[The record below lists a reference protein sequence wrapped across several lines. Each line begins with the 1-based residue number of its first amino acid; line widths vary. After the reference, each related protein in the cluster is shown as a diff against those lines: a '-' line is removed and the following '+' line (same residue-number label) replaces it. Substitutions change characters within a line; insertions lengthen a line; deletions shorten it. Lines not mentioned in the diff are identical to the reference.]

1 MRFGIGIKSNGHNVF
16 VMGPSTTGRHT
27 MVMRM
32 VGEAAAAQPAP
43 ADWCYVNNFEQR
55 HKPKAL
61 RLPAGLGNAL
71 RRDME
76 QLIEDLKV
84 GIPAV
89 FESDDYRNRRQ
100 VIDQEFRDRQEQV
113 FEEVREHAR
122 TKNIGLIR
130 TPTSLALA
138 PVRDDEIVTPEEFR
152 KLPKDEQE
160 KIEAD
165 IATLQGEL
173 QENLQKLPQ
182 WDKERRDK
190 LRALNREATMIAV
203 GHQMSAL
210 RERYAEFAHVVDY
223 LNAVEADVIENAAL
237 FLGQAG
243 EAAPGGAIPPQLAA
257 ALQGSSGMPS
267 PESAFRRYEVNVL
280 VGNAPGEDG
289 MGAPVVHEDNPT
301 QPNLVGRA
309 EHMAEMGALLT
320 DFGLLRAGAL
330 HRANGGYL
338 VLDARKLLL
347 QPYAY
352 EELKRV
358 LTAGEIRIQSIG
370 QALSLVSTISLDPE
384 PIPLDVK
391 VIVIGER
398 MIYYLLC
405 MQDPEFDDLF
415 EVAADFEDDIERDGD
430 NTGRYV
436 RVIATLAREAKLRAL
451 DRDAVARV
459 IEHSARLANDLGKLT
474 ARLGLIGDLLR
485 EADYVCGAAGRDTVT
500 GADVA
505 AAIDAKIR
513 RADRIRERGLESI
526 RRQIILIDTGGAKV
540 GQINGLSV
548 LSLGNTAFGRPT
560 RITARVRMGRGEVID
575 IEREVE
581 LGGPTHSKGVL
592 ILASY
597 IGARYAIDKPLSLA
611 ASLVFEQSYG
621 GVDGDSASSTEL
633 YAILSALSDVPI
645 RQGLAVTGSVNQ
657 HGEVQAIG
665 GANEKIEGFF
675 DVCKDRGLTGE
686 QGVLIPAA
694 NVRHLMLRGHRG
706 GVRSRAVRHLP
717 DWNHRSGHRSADRCR
732 RRRTR
737 RRQPVSRRHH
747 QPHGRRQARRSRRCA
762 APVRRRRGLRRAG
775 QRVMAPNDIRR
786 VLVALDDSMESRSA
800 LVAAAGIA
808 KRLHAE
814 LIGLFIE
821 DTRLL
826 QLAGHPAVRH
836 VSGAGHAEAG
846 ADALAMERALRAQAA
861 LMHAALARAA
871 ETQALQ
877 WSFRVARGRVA
888 AELLAAA
895 PEADMMVLGKTSL
908 SGKGRGALGSAARAF
923 AASTS
928 GAVLYSDH
936 RPGAAPHEAS
946 VVVVYDDGPAA
957 DRALEVAAR
966 VASRDAGALNVLLP
980 GRAGDASDGLRERVA
995 VALAPSGLDIA
1006 FGQCSGTGCAP
1017 LIQALARRPGSLL
1030 VIGEDSPMLGD
1041 EPVADLIGRLHSPVL
1056 VVGAAP
1062 A

>member
-1 MRFGIGIKSNGHNVF
+1 MSTPPPLSADQLRTRCDLSALSFTTTADVEETAEVFGQDRASEAVRFGIGIKSNGHNVF
-16 VMGPSTTGRHT
+16 VMGPSATGRHT

-76 QLIEDLKV
+76 QLIEDLKA

-436 RVIATLAREAKLRAL
+436 RVIATLAREAKLDCRCSRSAT
-451 DRDAVARV
+451 RRSGGRPGSPRGSVWDAARSSTSNARSNWAAPP
-459 IEHSARLANDLGKLT
+459 IPKACSSWRPTSARAMRSTSRCPWRPAWCSNSPTAASMATAPHRPSSTQYFPRCPTCRSARAWQSPDRSTST
-474 ARLGLIGDLLR
+474 ARSR
-485 EADYVCGAAGRDTVT
+485 RSAA
-500 GADVA
+500 
-505 AAIDAKIR
+505 
-513 RADRIRERGLESI
+513 
-526 RRQIILIDTGGAKV
+526 
-540 GQINGLSV
+540 
-548 LSLGNTAFGRPT
+548 PT
-560 RITARVRMGRGEVID
+560 RRSR
-575 IEREVE
+575 
-581 LGGPTHSKGVL
+581 
-592 ILASY
+592 
-597 IGARYAIDKPLSLA
+597 
-611 ASLVFEQSYG
+611 
-621 GVDGDSASSTEL
+621 
-633 YAILSALSDVPI
+633 
-645 RQGLAVTGSVNQ
+645 
-657 HGEVQAIG
+657 
-665 GANEKIEGFF
+665 GFF

-694 NVRHLMLRGHRG
+694 NVRHLMLREDIVAACEAGQFAIYPIG
-706 GVRSRAVRHLP
+706 
-717 DWNHRSGHRSADRCR
+717 NHRSGHRSADRCR

-737 RRQPVSRRHH
+737 RRRPVSRRHH

-786 VLVALDDSMESRSA
+786 VLVALDDPMESRSA

-846 ADALAMERALRAQAA
+846 ADARAMERALRAQAA

-908 SGKGRGALGSAARAF
+908 SGKGRGAPLRAPSPPPRQAR
-923 AASTS
+923 SCIPIT
-928 GAVLYSDH
+928 
-936 RPGAAPHEAS
+936 
-946 VVVVYDDGPAA
+946 
-957 DRALEVAAR
+957 
-966 VASRDAGALNVLLP
+966 
-980 GRAGDASDGLRERVA
+980 GRAPRRTKHRSWSCTTTARRRIAPSKSRRGLRA
-995 VALAPSGLDIA
+995 A
-1006 FGQCSGTGCAP
+1006 T
-1017 LIQALARRPGSLL
+1017 
-1030 VIGEDSPMLGD
+1030 
-1041 EPVADLIGRLHSPVL
+1041 PVR
-1056 VVGAAP
+1056 
-1062 A
+1062 

>member
-1 MRFGIGIKSNGHNVF
+1 MSTPPPLSADQLRTRCDLSALSFTTTADVEETAEVFGQDRASEAVRFGIGIKSNGHNVF
-16 VMGPSTTGRHT
+16 VMGPSATGRHT

-76 QLIEDLKV
+76 QLIEDLKA

-436 RVIATLAREAKLRAL
+436 RVIATLAREAKLDCRCS
-451 DRDAVARV
+451 R
-459 IEHSARLANDLGKLT
+459 SAT
-474 ARLGLIGDLLR
+474 
-485 EADYVCGAAGRDTVT
+485 
-500 GADVA
+500 
-505 AAIDAKIR
+505 R
-513 RADRIRERGLESI
+513 RSG
-526 RRQIILIDTGGAKV
+526 
-540 GQINGLSV
+540 
-548 LSLGNTAFGRPT
+548 GRPGSP
-560 RITARVRMGRGEVID
+560 RGSVMGRGEVID

-694 NVRHLMLRGHRG
+694 NVRHLMLREDIVAACEAGQFAIYPIG
-706 GVRSRAVRHLP
+706 TIDQGIEVLTGVAAGERDGDGLFPAATINRMVEDKL
-717 DWNHRSGHRSADRCR
+717 ADLADAR
-732 RRRTR
+732 RRF
-737 RRQPVSRRHH
+737 
-747 QPHGRRQARRSRRCA
+747 G
-762 APVRRRRGLRRAG
+762 
-775 QRVMAPNDIRR
+775 
-786 VLVALDDSMESRSA
+786 
-800 LVAAAGIA
+800 AAGA
-808 KRLHAE
+808 
-814 LIGLFIE
+814 
-821 DTRLL
+821 
-826 QLAGHPAVRH
+826 
-836 VSGAGHAEAG
+836 SGG
-846 ADALAMERALRAQAA
+846 
-861 LMHAALARAA
+861 
-871 ETQALQ
+871 
-877 WSFRVARGRVA
+877 
-888 AELLAAA
+888 
-895 PEADMMVLGKTSL
+895 
-908 SGKGRGALGSAARAF
+908 
-923 AASTS
+923 
-928 GAVLYSDH
+928 
-936 RPGAAPHEAS
+936 PGNE
-946 VVVVYDDGPAA
+946 
-957 DRALEVAAR
+957 
-966 VASRDAGALNVLLP
+966 
-980 GRAGDASDGLRERVA
+980 
-995 VALAPSGLDIA
+995 
-1006 FGQCSGTGCAP
+1006 
-1017 LIQALARRPGSLL
+1017 
-1030 VIGEDSPMLGD
+1030 
-1041 EPVADLIGRLHSPVL
+1041 
-1056 VVGAAP
+1056 
-1062 A
+1062 